1 MIVEQL
7 IAYAQGAKDADG
19 DPILADAAFPLLQPV
34 HHLITI
40 DSDGNCLEIARTGN
54 EVQEGRR
61 RVWKPKPYRTPAIG
75 DRASE
80 KQAGLLCDVTSYIF
94 GVGPWSVTTKRDGTV
109 SDDSA
114 KHSAHA
120 KTFLDVIAK
129 AISAVPKD
137 EALNAVQRFY
147 GRYASDFES
156 LLRRHKLWL
165 DVNSRTKKEAT
176 ALGSNNRLAFVLST
190 DLGRPAFERPSLQ
203 EYWRKHCNER
213 LARKSAG
220 RDALRCLACGAL
232 ELPVSNH
239 ERTIKN
245 IPGGQQ
251 KGVKLISF
259 DGRAFRSHG
268 LEKSLNAP
276 MCQSCVDAYT
286 LGLNRLLQKG
296 HSTNY
301 IDYDAQIG
309 YAFWGRAPVG
319 FDLNASFVQADSD
332 AVRALY
338 ESIHR
343 PSQREAVSEEDA
355 NEFYVLALSA
365 SGARAIVRDWIET
378 HLLAVQRN
386 IVKWFN
392 DLLIAVDRPW
402 PNASEARAAPPETFG
417 EFPLGG
423 LCRSVGRKKRRGYEV
438 PSELSSRLFRA
449 GITGSALPD
458 SVLAAALRRV
468 RADHDIPP
476 PRAALIKLVLNRLSE
491 SRNQGENE
499 MPETLDIEKPDIAY
513 VCGRLLAVLDRIQSR
528 ALGNVNAS
536 IIDRYYGAASTAP
549 RPIFPRLVANA
560 QNHLGKLRGE
570 RPGEATNLQKDME
583 TVVDKI
589 GDREAWIGDLP
600 QWLGLEAQGR
610 FAIGF
615 YHQRAEYRARAK
627 KSPPDESGSQS
638 HSPNDNPQEFKGAN
652 HAS

>member
-1 MIVEQL
+1 
-7 IAYAQGAKDADG
+7 
-19 DPILADAAFPLLQPV
+19 
-34 HHLITI
+34 
-40 DSDGNCLEIARTGN
+40 
-54 EVQEGRR
+54 
-61 RVWKPKPYRTPAIG
+61 
-75 DRASE
+75 
-80 KQAGLLCDVTSYIF
+80 
-94 GVGPWSVTTKRDGTV
+94 
-109 SDDSA
+109 
-114 KHSAHA
+114 
-120 KTFLDVIAK
+120 
-129 AISAVPKD
+129 
-137 EALNAVQRFY
+137 
-147 GRYASDFES
+147 
-156 LLRRHKLWL
+156 
-165 DVNSRTKKEAT
+165 
-176 ALGSNNRLAFVLST
+176 
-190 DLGRPAFERPSLQ
+190 
-203 EYWRKHCNER
+203 
-213 LARKSAG
+213 
-220 RDALRCLACGAL
+220 
-232 ELPVSNH
+232 
-239 ERTIKN
+239 
-245 IPGGQQ
+245 
-251 KGVKLISF
+251 
-259 DGRAFRSHG
+259 
-268 LEKSLNAP
+268 
-276 MCQSCVDAYT
+276 
-286 LGLNRLLQKG
+286 
-296 HSTNY
+296 
-301 IDYDAQIG
+301 
-309 YAFWGRAPVG
+309 
-319 FDLNASFVQADSD
+319 
-332 AVRALY
+332 
-338 ESIHR
+338 
-343 PSQREAVSEEDA
+343 
-355 NEFYVLALSA
+355 LALSA

-402 PNASEARAAPPETFG
+402 PNASDVRVAPPATFG

-423 LCRSVGRKKRRGYEV
+423 LCRSVGRKKLTGYEV

-491 SRNQGENE
+491 SRNQGDNE

-528 ALGNVNAS
+528 ALGSVNAS

-600 QWLGLEAQGR
+600 QWLDLEAQGR

-638 HSPNDNPQEFKGAN
+638 HSPNDNPQELKGAN